1 MRRPLA
7 VLALAWLATGC
18 AQYQYSLLQPSAFGG
33 PISADDQRVFTL
45 DPLRY
50 TVAATD
56 DRLSIRVENP
66 TADTIRLLGPESS
79 VVDPAGRS
87 HPLIDQTIA
96 PRSYVVVV
104 LPPLRPWFGATDYVE
119 ESGIGTEDY
128 GNLSPNERQ
137 AYGAGLTGSGPHGG
151 DPGYDRSSPVYWDWP
166 GPGDARIHL
175 AYRRADGSRFEHDL
189 AVRRSKG

>member
-1 MRRPLA
+1 MRRSLA
-7 VLALAWLATGC
+7 TVVLACSVGC
-18 AQYQYSLLQPSAFGG
+18 AHYRFDLVQPAAFAGPVAGG
-33 PISADDQRVFTL
+33 EERAFDL

-50 TVAATD
+50 AIATAD
-56 DRLSIRVENP
+56 DRLSVRVENP
-66 TADTIRLLGPESS
+66 TGDTIRLLGRDSS

-119 ESGIGTEDY
+119 ESGVGLEDY
-128 GNLSPNERQ
+128 G
-137 AYGAGLTGSGPHGG
+137 GLTPKEQQAFGPGLAGGDPHGT
-151 DPGYDRSSPVYWDWP
+151 DPGYDRASPVYWDWP
-166 GPGDARIHL
+166 GPGDARVHL

-189 AVRRSKG
+189 TFRRRPA